1 MAYFPFFIDIE
12 NKKGLIVGG
21 GRIAAHKAE
30 KMKPFGAKIIIIAPD
45 IMEKLKQDPVFLC
58 EERAFVPEDIEG
70 CAFVIAATDDRELNH
85 RISALCQE
93 KGILINVVDDKDY
106 CVFLFPS
113 LVKEGKLTAGIS
125 TAGASPQIAAEL
137 RSHIAR
143 ELPNQMEEILDY
155 LESIR
160 EPAKKLIADD
170 KIRARFLKETAQLCM
185 DENRVPDEKETM
197 QRIRDYCQSAEQTG
211 LEKIVSL
218 GMVTLVGA
226 GCGAYDLITLR
237 GLNAIRRAEVLVY
250 DDLIDTRLLDHA
262 SESCERIY
270 VGKRIGVHSREQEE
284 INAILIEHAKKGK
297 RVVRLKGGDP
307 FVFGRG
313 SEEMEALKARG
324 IPVTHR
330 GKSRSFHV
338 VTAHTKGTAD
348 SLPEGLKELVAV
360 EGTLVFL
367 MGMHQLSKLAGRL
380 MEYGKSPETPAA
392 VVQGNF
398 DGKTVS
404 VRGTLFDIGEKVK
417 ESGMQSPAV
426 IVIGETAGMEL

>member
-1 MAYFPFFIDIE
+1 MAF
-12 NKKGLIVGG
+12 
-21 GRIAAHKAE
+21 
-30 KMKPFGAKIIIIAPD
+30 
-45 IMEKLKQDPVFLC
+45 
-58 EERAFVPEDIEG
+58 
-70 CAFVIAATDDRELNH
+70 
-85 RISALCQE
+85 
-93 KGILINVVDDKDY
+93 
-106 CVFLFPS
+106 
-113 LVKEGKLTAGIS
+113 
-125 TAGASPQIAAEL
+125 
-137 RSHIAR
+137 
-143 ELPNQMEEILDY
+143 LPNQMEEILDY

-160 EPAKKLIADD
+160 EPAKKMIADD
-170 KIRARFLKETAQLCM
+170 RIRARFLKETAQLCM
-185 DENRVPDEKETM
+185 DENRVPDEEETR

-211 LEKIVSL
+211 LGKIVST

-250 DDLIDTRLLDHA
+250 DDLIDARLLDHA
-262 SESCERIY
+262 SESCEKIY

-313 SEEMEALKARG
+313 SEEMEALKAKGIPVTEVPGITSAIAVPAAAG

-367 MGMHQLSKLAGRL
+367 MGMHQLSKLAGWL

-404 VRGTLFDIGEKVK
+404 VRGTLFDIAEKVK

-426 IVIGETAGMEL
+426 IVIGETAEMEL